1 MIPGLL
7 LLFPRGHIVTDWVH
21 RDRQGGVRL
30 SSVALAGAA
39 GCEVR
44 VVISADCWEVRCGG
58 GSKRELETLREA
70 GRGRRKGSESL
81 VLLLE
86 VVDKGIVKEV
96 RAYRCGEMLVG
107 RK

>member
-1 MIPGLL
+1 MIPRLF

-21 RDRQGGVRL
+21 RDRQGGIGL

-44 VVISADCWEVRCGG
+44 VVICADCWEVRGVG
-58 GSKRELETLREA
+58 GSKMELGTVREA
-70 GRGRRKGSESL
+70 GRGRRKGSDSL
-81 VLLLE
+81 VLLPE
-86 VVDKGIVKEV
+86 GMDRGIVKEV
-96 RAYRCGEMLVG
+96 RAYRGGERLVG